1 MDTLGG
7 AGGPPPNN
15 PPPPPPPPSVDI
27 GIPGIIDAVEIGRGG
42 FAVVY
47 RGHRQS
53 YDQTVAVKVL
63 AAALDASSR
72 QRFDSEVRAMGALF
86 GHPHIVG
93 IISAGYTIGDRPYI
107 VMEDMT
113 GGSLADALRT
123 RRTYSWQEATEIGV
137 GLASA
142 LEAAHS
148 AHVLHCDVKP
158 ENVLYSRYGAPK
170 LGDFGLAAL
179 AEGPETRS
187 TAVMVSV
194 AHAAPEVLDG
204 APRNPGTDV
213 YALASTIMTLILGR
227 PPFARSP
234 GEAPAAIFKRISTD
248 PPPDLRGMGVP
259 DGVCRVLERAMAK
272 TPDARYSSASLF
284 RTDLERAR
292 QAALSPAQSAPGAD
306 TDLTEAWTP
315 PGVDATPSSS
325 RTPDPVTPVAIAS
338 GPPAASAPPV
348 APARAETPAP
358 RAAPPRATP
367 PARPRTPALSPR
379 TLLIAGGAAAVVVIA
394 VVLFLVLRG
403 HGPTPAPHS
412 TAVTATSATLAVS
425 PDRLATVL
433 ARTPFSQTDIPK
445 AWSATGSQLE
455 NVRFSSG
462 QVAAIDDALHGPA
475 SELDVNYL
483 VYADQGDALSG
494 YAGSGAVLRTET
506 MVGQFKAAGVSDPIK
521 CGIGTPTGS
530 TQQLWYYD
538 CLARSGDV
546 MSYMFVTLSTR
557 DDRTGESLATTM
569 SIAAIKNLA
578 AIARSV
584 PAGAFAPPPSSFAPS
599 ALFEQLLTAPFD
611 ASLVP
616 SVVSA
621 PAIQAEDVAV
631 GANGPFNLIGDQRIL
646 LTLNGS
652 TAGTVDVGNYVD
664 YYIFKTPADAQT
676 WFGAGLAPVGATQT
690 GSIDSSGFSQQI
702 QCHTFTLP
710 ATDTRASVGASVCYV
725 LWGDTVIDAFSES
738 TSSPQPVNEI
748 LAVTLA
754 RMALMDLA
762 ETEAKS

>member
-1 MDTLGG
+1 MTETIGG
-7 AGGPPPNN
+7 AGSTPPTN
-15 PPPPPPPPSVDI
+15 PPPPPPPPTLDI
-27 GIPGIIDAVEIGRGG
+27 GIPGVIDAVEIGRGG

-72 QRFDSEVRAMGALF
+72 QRFDREVRAMGALF

-123 RRTYSWQEATEIGV
+123 RGTYSWQEATEIGA

-148 AHVLHCDVKP
+148 AHVLHGDVKP

-179 AEGPETRS
+179 IEGPETRS

-204 APRNPGTDV
+204 APRTPGTDV

-227 PPFARSP
+227 PPFARTP

-248 PPPDLRGMGVP
+248 PPPDLRAMGVP
-259 DGVCRVLERAMAK
+259 EGVCRVLERAMAK
-272 TPDARYSSASLF
+272 TPDARYSSASAF
-284 RTDLERAR
+284 RADLERAR
-292 QAALSPAQSAPGAD
+292 QAALSPVQATGPPDG
-306 TDLTEAWTP
+306 DLTEAWTP
-315 PGVDATPSSS
+315 PGIEATPSSIPN
-325 RTPDPVTPVAIAS
+325 PDRAV
-338 GPPAASAPPV
+338 PAAPASSPPL
-348 APARAETPAP
+348 APAGIQTAQRAM
-358 RAAPPRATP
+358 PPQSTP

-379 TLLIAGGAAAVVVIA
+379 VLLVASGAAVVGIA
-394 VVLFLVLRG
+394 VVLYLLLRG
-403 HGPTPAPHS
+403 PGPVPTPHPAG
-412 TAVTATSATLAVS
+412 VTAASVVVAAN

-433 ARTPFSQTDIPK
+433 AKTPFSQSDIPK
-445 AWSATGSQLE
+445 TWSSVGAQLE

-462 QVAAIDDALHGPA
+462 QVAAIDDPLHGPA

-483 VYADQGDALSG
+483 VYANQGDASSG
-494 YAGSGAVLRTET
+494 YAGSGPVLRTET
-506 MVGQFKAAGVSDPIK
+506 MVGQFKITGVSDPIK
-521 CGIGTPTGS
+521 CGIGTPTGT
-530 TQQLWYYD
+530 TQQFWYYD
-538 CLARSGDV
+538 CLARSGNV
-546 MSYMFVTLSTR
+546 LSYMFVTLTSR
-557 DDRTGESLATTM
+557 DDASGESLVTKM
-569 SIAAIKNLA
+569 SLAAIKNLA

-584 PAGAFAPPPSSFAPS
+584 PAGAFPPPPSSFAPS
-599 ALFEQLLTAPFD
+599 ALFEQLLTAPYD
-611 ASLVP
+611 TSLVP

-621 PAIQAEDVAV
+621 PSIQEEGVTV
-631 GANGPFNLIGDQRIL
+631 GSTGPFNLIGDQRIL
-646 LTLNGS
+646 LTLNGAN
-652 TAGTVDVGNYVD
+652 AGTADVGNFVD
-664 YYIFKTPADAQT
+664 YYIFKTPADAQA
-676 WFGAGLAPVGATQT
+676 WFGEGLAPTGATQT
-690 GSIDSSGFSQQI
+690 GSIDSSGFSQQV

-710 ATDTRASVGASVCYV
+710 ATGTRASLGASVCYV
-725 LWGDTVIDAFSES
+725 LWGDTVIDSFSES
-738 TSSPQPVNEI
+738 TSSPQAVNEV

-754 RMALMDLA
+754 RMAVMDLA
-762 ETEAKS
+762 ETDAKS

>member
-1 MDTLGG
+1 MTETSGG
-7 AGGPPPNN
+7 AGGTPPTN
-15 PPPPPPPPSVDI
+15 PPPPPPPPTLDI
-27 GIPGIIDAVEIGRGG
+27 GIPGIVDAVEIGRGG

-113 GGSLADALRT
+113 GGSLADALRA
-123 RRTYSWQEATEIGV
+123 RGTYSWQEATEIGA

-148 AHVLHCDVKP
+148 ARVLHCDVKP

-227 PPFARSP
+227 PPFARAP

-272 TPDARYSSASLF
+272 TPDSRYSSASLF
-284 RTDLERAR
+284 RADLERAR
-292 QAALSPAQSAPGAD
+292 QAALSPAQGTTSAD

-325 RTPDPVTPVAIAS
+325 PTPDR
-338 GPPAASAPPV
+338 AAAEAMTSAPPV
-348 APARAETPAP
+348 APAGVTTPAP
-358 RAAPPRATP
+358 RAVPPRSTP

-379 TLLIAGGAAAVVVIA
+379 TLLIAGGGAVVIIA
-394 VVLFLVLRG
+394 VVLFLLLRG
-403 HGPTPAPHS
+403 HGPVPPPHP
-412 TAVTATSATLAVS
+412 TGVTASSVALAAN

-433 ARTPFSQTDIPK
+433 AKTPFPQSDIPK
-445 AWSATGSQLE
+445 TWSTVGSQLE

-462 QVAAIDDALHGPA
+462 EVAAIDDSLHGPA

-483 VYADQGDALSG
+483 VYADQGDAVSG
-494 YAGSGAVLRTET
+494 YASSGPVLNTET
-506 MVGQFKAAGVSDPIK
+506 MVGPFNAKGVSDPIK
-521 CGIGTPTGS
+521 CGIGKPAAATA
-530 TQQLWYYD
+530 QQLWYYD

-546 MSYMFVTLSTR
+546 MSFMFVTLVSR
-557 DDRTGESLATTM
+557 DDATGESLVTTM
-569 SIAAIKNLA
+569 SVAAIKNLA
-578 AIARSV
+578 SIAKSV
-584 PAGAFAPPPSSFAPS
+584 PTAAFPPPPGSFAPS

-621 PAIQAEDVAV
+621 PLIQPENVTV
-631 GANGPFNLIGDQRIL
+631 GATGPFNLIGDQRIL

-652 TAGTVDVGNYVD
+652 SSGTFDVGNFVD
-664 YYIFKTPADAQT
+664 YYIFKTPADAQA
-676 WFGAGLAPVGATQT
+676 WFGQGLAPVGATQIA
-690 GSIDSSGFSQQI
+690 SIDSSGFSQQM

-710 ATDTRASVGASVCYV
+710 ATDTRASLGASVCYV

-738 TSSPQPVNEI
+738 TSTPQPVSEE

-754 RMALMDLA
+754 RMAIMDLA
-762 ETEAKS
+762 ETDAKS